1 MTTGCTALWIGLS
14 ITVTCCQLQLAIA
27 HNPVL
32 VEDNIANF
40 EARGSP
46 SSFATIIELLISYK
60 DLFCSPQWVLATVVI
75 PVCWDC
81 TVFRQQR

>member
-27 HNPVL
+27 HNPVQPVL

-46 SSFATIIELLISYK
+46 SSFVIIIELLISYK
-60 DLFCSPQWVLATVVI
+60 DLFAHPNGYSP
-75 PVCWDC
+75 
-81 TVFRQQR
+81 R

>member
-14 ITVTCCQLQLAIA
+14 ITVTCCQLQLAI
-27 HNPVL
+27 
-32 VEDNIANF
+32 EDNIIANF